1 MKISTYDKET
11 NTTKVKNCIQVNMGD
26 VMIDISIVYPDKK
39 SKLGWTETSLP
50 IDYSSS
56 HTRLGKML
64 NKAIADYLTESDDYV
79 VCGMNKDGSLKWYM

>member
-1 MKISTYDKET
+1 MYF
-11 NTTKVKNCIQVNMGD
+11 KNNKNEVYAKRSVDMGD

-79 VCGMNKDGSLKWYM
+79 VCGMNKDGSLK